1 MGLIS
6 RVSSRTYRKRVAR
19 RENAIMRTEICQ
31 FSGLKIYPGHGKS
44 FIRFDGKKVILINGK
59 SEKLLRKK
67 KNPRKITWTI
77 LYRRKHKKGTMTEI
91 DARKRSRRALKT
103 QRGVA
108 GKNWAE
114 IQAMKTVKPEVRK
127 ATRDAAIEAAKK
139 KKKAEADK
147 KKQTRKA
154 ALARRR
160 RPTSRR
166 TPNRVARVLD
176 ASVARGKHLST
187 NAVFVRLF
195 YLCYDRSTLN

>member
-44 FIRFDGKKVILINGK
+44 FIRFDGKKVVILINGK

-67 KNPRKITWTI
+67 NPRKITWAI

-154 ALARRR
+154 AAGKA
-160 RPTSRR
+160 PKTNV
-166 TPNRVARVLD
+166 PKNIKQGGKGAGRVG
-176 ASVARGKHLST
+176 GK
-187 NAVFVRLF
+187 R
-195 YLCYDRSTLN
+195 